1 MAKLSKKQ
9 NISIVHR
16 LGVGFFIPAWL
27 FTLMCCPGELLAQ
40 EGNAQE
46 GNVQEGSV
54 QAPNTS
60 DSSASTQAASGNS
73 QSSVSGNVPNSAQG
87 NVPATQYEKYDL
99 PGSYTET
106 ISVTT
111 PQPQEL
117 MPIGAKM
124 PPIRLEASYTR
135 PAALRD
141 LLRYAIDNNLA
152 LGIAQN
158 QRSYQKW
165 LYVGA
170 FGKMLPDALMNYRG
184 QYLQGATLVGGVIP
198 VAFSTPNI
206 NTTAGFNLPGFRGG
220 GTVFNILKTG
230 HEWKASKAKVR
241 GTLNDVL
248 LETTLGYYQVMRN
261 QALLNIAAKAV
272 ETSRVLLDLN
282 QKLERGGTGTRF
294 ATMQSETQLA
304 RDEQGLLQAEV
315 NLRSSAITLVRTLNM
330 NMGINL
336 LTGERE
342 AQKKRL
348 VDDAMNINDLCNIAI
363 LYRPELKQYEEL
375 RLAAR
380 RNIQV
385 QAAALYPT
393 LDFYGSVAG
402 NGITL
407 SKTYGIVPSQATVV
421 PNGDPSTGLV
431 GANTGSVQFP
441 ASVNVTPATRIARNL
456 RTSYTIGFLV
466 NWNYSGLG
474 VPAMSNA
481 QAARAQARIAK
492 LQLNQQVLDVLEQVR
507 KSYINSQLAER
518 QIDVTAKEVA
528 SSAEQ
533 LRLARVRLANGVG
546 TNLELVQSQR
556 DWVTA
561 LVHKAEAIISFNV
574 AQAQLLRDVGLI
586 SVDTLTSGRLLT
598 LDSVRLK

>member
-1 MAKLSKKQ
+1 
-9 NISIVHR
+9 
-16 LGVGFFIPAWL
+16 
-27 FTLMCCPGELLAQ
+27 
-40 EGNAQE
+40 
-46 GNVQEGSV
+46 
-54 QAPNTS
+54 
-60 DSSASTQAASGNS
+60 
-73 QSSVSGNVPNSAQG
+73 
-87 NVPATQYEKYDL
+87 
-99 PGSYTET
+99 
-106 ISVTT
+106 
-111 PQPQEL
+111 
-117 MPIGAKM
+117 
-124 PPIRLEASYTR
+124 
-135 PAALRD
+135 
-141 LLRYAIDNNLA
+141 
-152 LGIAQN
+152 
-158 QRSYQKW
+158 
-165 LYVGA
+165 
-170 FGKMLPDALMNYRG
+170 
-184 QYLQGATLVGGVIP
+184 
-198 VAFSTPNI
+198 
-206 NTTAGFNLPGFRGG
+206 
-220 GTVFNILKTG
+220 
-230 HEWKASKAKVR
+230 
-241 GTLNDVL
+241 
-248 LETTLGYYQVMRN
+248 
-261 QALLNIAAKAV
+261 
-272 ETSRVLLDLN
+272 
-282 QKLERGGTGTRF
+282 
-294 ATMQSETQLA
+294 
-304 RDEQGLLQAEV
+304 
-315 NLRSSAITLVRTLNM
+315 
-330 NMGINL
+330 
-336 LTGERE
+336 
-342 AQKKRL
+342 
-348 VDDAMNINDLCNIAI
+348 
-363 LYRPELKQYEEL
+363 
-375 RLAAR
+375 
-380 RNIQV
+380 V

-456 RTSYTIGFLV
+456 RASYTIGFLV